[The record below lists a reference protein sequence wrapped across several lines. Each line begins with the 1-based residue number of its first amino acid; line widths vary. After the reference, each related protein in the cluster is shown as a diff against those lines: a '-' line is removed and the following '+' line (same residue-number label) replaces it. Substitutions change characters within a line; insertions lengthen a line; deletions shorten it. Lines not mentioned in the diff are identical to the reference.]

1 LSLIR
6 QAGDP
11 DPYRNYTW
19 LRENAPVSALYSPHV
34 AGTTWLV
41 TSYELARGCLADPRL
56 SNDSR
61 TARSGPDEGQDEYTA
76 RGLLSLDRPEHTRL
90 RGLVNSAFS
99 PNAVARWR
107 PVIEQACHSA
117 IDRFVHEG
125 QVDLVEGY
133 ALPVPVA
140 IIHEMLGVP
149 ESEREDPARLFD
161 LFFRS
166 GLAQPPE
173 TQPYHELLGYLDH
186 IVRFKRRHPGPDLV
200 TALLR
205 HLDRGDVR
213 DQRELRSLLLGIM
226 GAGHVTTVQFFGSAA
241 LRLLEH
247 PDQVAD
253 LLAGRA
259 RWSDSVNELL
269 RFDSPIQAT
278 QHRYATEDLRI
289 GDVLVRKGD
298 AVLVSVAAANR
309 DPNRFTEPA
318 VLDLQRRGPS
328 NLAFGHGVHLCL
340 GAHLARLEGEL
351 GLAILFRRLSGPSL
365 TVPPDE
371 VVWTYGPMLR
381 GPRWLPVTFQA

>member
-1 LSLIR
+1 VPLTRRS
-6 QAGDP
+6 GDP
-11 DPYRNYTW
+11 DPYPNYTW

-41 TSYELARGCLADPRL
+41 ASYELARGCLADPRL

-61 TARSGPDEGQDEYTA
+61 TGRSGPDHGQDEYTA

-90 RGLVNSAFS
+90 RSLVNGAFS
-99 PNAVARWR
+99 PSAVARWR
-107 PVIEQACHSA
+107 PMIEQVCHSA
-117 IDRFVHEG
+117 VDRFVHKG
-125 QVDLVEGY
+125 RMDLVDGY

-140 IIHEMLGVP
+140 IIHEVLGVP
-149 ESEREDPARLFD
+149 EAEREEPARVFD

-186 IVRFKRRHPGPDLV
+186 IVRYKRRHPGSDVV

-205 HLDRGDVR
+205 DLDRGDVR
-213 DQRELRSLLLGIM
+213 DERELRSMLLGIM

-241 LRLLEH
+241 LRLMTN

-253 LLAGRA
+253 LLTGRA
-259 RWSDSVNELL
+259 RWSDTLNELL

-278 QHRYATEDLRI
+278 QHRYATEDMRI

-309 DPNRFTEPA
+309 DPARFTEPG
-318 VLDLQRRGPS
+318 VLDLRHDGPS

-340 GAHLARLEGEL
+340 GAHLARLEAQL
-351 GLAILFRRLSGPSL
+351 GLDILFRRLPEPRL
-365 TVPPDE
+365 AIPPDE

-381 GPRWLPVTFQA
+381 GPRSLPVTFRA